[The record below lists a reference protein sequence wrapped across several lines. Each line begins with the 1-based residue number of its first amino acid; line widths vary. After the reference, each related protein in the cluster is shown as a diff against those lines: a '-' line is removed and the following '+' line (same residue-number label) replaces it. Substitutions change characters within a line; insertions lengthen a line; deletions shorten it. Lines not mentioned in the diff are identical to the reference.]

1 MRKVRRVYT
10 SVFML
15 EGYELYSDGANDP
28 IIMAMS
34 DAEDVLA
41 YGDMGEKLPYSI
53 SCSIFTEDVRGKC
66 KIGVHVTVY
75 EHGDDVINIDRF
87 NQ

>member
-34 DAEDVLA
+34 DAEDVL
-41 YGDMGEKLPYSI
+41 LWW
-53 SCSIFTEDVRGKC
+53 VR
-66 KIGVHVTVY
+66 
-75 EHGDDVINIDRF
+75 
-87 NQ
+87 

>member
-1 MRKVRRVYT
+1 MKKVRRVYT

-28 IIMAMS
+28 VMIAKM

-41 YGDMGEKLPYSI
+41 YGDNGEKLPYSI
-53 SCSIFTEDVRGKC
+53 SCSIFVDDVRGKC

-75 EHGDDVINIDRF
+75 DGDDGVICIDRF
-87 NQ
+87 N